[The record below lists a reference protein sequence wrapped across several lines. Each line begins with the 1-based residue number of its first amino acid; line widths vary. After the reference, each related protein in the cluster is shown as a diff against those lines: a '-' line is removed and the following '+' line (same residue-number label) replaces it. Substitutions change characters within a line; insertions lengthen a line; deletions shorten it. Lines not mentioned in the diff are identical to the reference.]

1 MNLVHRWLCNSAP
14 WRRAVEKRILPWALA
29 ELTLGAKVLEI
40 GSGPGITTEV
50 LRARVPYLT
59 CLEID
64 RAYAA
69 SLSRRMAG
77 TNVTVLCGDGAAM
90 PLANAN
96 FDGVVCF
103 TMLHHLPS
111 AGLQDRLLAEAA
123 RVLRPGGIFAGVD
136 SLSSPVFRLLHLW
149 DTLVVVDPETFP
161 RRLEAAGF
169 ESIQVDV
176 DKRGFRFR
184 ARKPL

>member
-1 MNLVHRWLCNSAP
+1 MNLIHRWICNSKP
-14 WRRAVEKRILPWALA
+14 WQSAVEKRMIPWALT
-29 ELTLGAKVLEI
+29 ELDLGAKVLEI
-40 GSGPGITTEV
+40 GPGPGVTTDV
-50 LRARVPYLT
+50 LRGRVSDLT
-59 CLEID
+59 CIEID

-96 FDGVVCF
+96 FDGAVCF
-103 TMLHHLPS
+103 TMLHHLSS
-111 AGLQDRLLAEAA
+111 AGLQDRLLAEVA

-149 DTLVVVDPETFP
+149 DTMVVVDPETFP
-161 RRLEAAGF
+161 SRLEAAGF
-169 ESIQVDV
+169 ENIQVDI

-184 ARKPL
+184 ARRPW